1 MLSHL
6 RQTAGIRRDHAGDR
20 LRVGEVLEDLVRL
33 RMRLESGPR
42 RLLRWGARRGSRVR
56 VLELGSSFGPAVR
69 LFEHRL
75 VDRLAVA
82 THADELERSEG
93 RRLHRLR
100 LDHSH
105 RHAHH
110 WSHAHRHRRGGRLHL
125 KGGVGGI
132 RARHVGSEPEHLA
145 ARPPTANETP
155 GRSGEEPR
163 SVTRGRYDGTITIY
177 HLAV

>member
-42 RLLRWGARRGSRVR
+42 RLLRWGARRGSRAQVR
-56 VLELGSSFGPAVR
+56 AQVRSQVVRAQVRAV
-69 LFEHRL
+69 L

-145 ARPPTANETP
+145 ARPSTANETP

-163 SVTRGRYDGTITIY
+163 SVTYGRYDGTITIY